1 MSKLLFINACIREDS
16 KTKILAD
23 AILEK
28 WDGEVIEVPLGDG
41 KVKPLTTESLKKR
54 MKLRETQDYSDDIF
68 ALARQFKEA
77 DTVLIA
83 APYWDFSI
91 PAALKAYIENI
102 CIEGLTFELKEDG
115 SYRTLC
121 DIDRL
126 VIVTTIGGVK
136 QEITYGIEYIK
147 AVFRSFFNVK
157 KINSYKAEGLD
168 LVNDEAKIQKILADT
183 LSEIDKFSFTTGL
196 ANDQRKDIIR
206 TTDLTKMYGNFYANN
221 NVSMHIKEGSIY
233 GLIGRNGAG
242 KSTAMKMLLGITPPT
257 SGEMEM
263 LDKKNSQLSTIRK
276 DIGFIIESPTFYDYL
291 NAYQNLRYRA
301 ELIGLKNP
309 DAAIKEA
316 ARKVGIED
324 RLYQKVKGFSLGQR
338 QLLGIANAILGN
350 PKLLILDEPTNGL
363 DPIKIVEIRKMLLD
377 MNAQGTTI
385 LISSHI
391 LGEMGKLCS
400 CYGFILDGKLIREV
414 TEEEMETESIDV
426 EELFVE
432 MAMGGQDA

>member
-1 MSKLLFINACIREDS
+1 M
-16 KTKILAD
+16 
-23 AILEK
+23 
-28 WDGEVIEVPLGDG
+28 EVSLGDG

-54 MKLRETQDYSDDIF
+54 MKLCENQDYSDDIF
-68 ALARQFKEA
+68 SLAKQLKEA
-77 DTVLIA
+77 DAVLIA
-83 APYWDFSI
+83 TPYWDFSI
-91 PAALKAYIENI
+91 PAVLKAYIENI
-102 CIEGLTFELKEDG
+102 CIEGLTFEMKEDG

-126 VIVTTIGGVK
+126 VIVTTIGGIK
-136 QEITYGIEYIK
+136 QEITYGVEYLK
-147 AVFRSFFNVK
+147 AIFRSFFGVK
-157 KINSYKAEGLD
+157 KMNSYKAEGLD
-168 LVNDEAKIQKILADT
+168 LVNDEAEIQKILADT
-183 LSEIDKFSFTTGL
+183 LSEIEKFSFSAGTTIG
-196 ANDQRKDIIR
+196 QRKDIIH
-206 TTDLTKMYGNFYANN
+206 TKDLTKMYGNFYANN
-221 NVSMHIKEGSIY
+221 SVSMHIKEGSIY

-263 LDKKNSQLSTIRK
+263 LGKKNAKLSTVRK
-276 DIGFIIESPTFYDYL
+276 DIGFIIENPTFYDYL
-291 NAYQNLRYRA
+291 NAYQNLKYRA

-309 DAAIKEA
+309 DAAILEA

-324 RLYQKVKGFSLGQR
+324 KLYQNVKGFSLGQR